1 MAGGPTSYY
10 PKTNTIVSHRR
21 WECDCVRD
29 NFFKIWKFFPGC
41 RLRRGIRLMRRK
53 RPCPCRGRPG
63 QGPSLQKNLQV
74 GMVWKSEK
82 GERQRPLPREKENRG
97 HGKDADKMKPQTR
110 RNGIARESKSG
121 KTCGTR
127 CSLLKII
134 ARGSWSVER
143 RLPPPASGCSR
154 GIRYGCCP
162 WAVTVRRKAVLDRCQ
177 GASYKKKP
185 SKAQALAKP
194 FQKSGSRRGGSLAG
208 SGGVFVREREKTRRN
223 LSECPASDRAKR
235 EKASLR
241 AKIAVKL
248 EELPAR
254 ISAPSGKYEWE
265 DLCRRGEDPVGR
277 EHEAGDRTA
286 L

>member
-1 MAGGPTSYY
+1 
-10 PKTNTIVSHRR
+10 
-21 WECDCVRD
+21 
-29 NFFKIWKFFPGC
+29 
-41 RLRRGIRLMRRK
+41 MRRK
-53 RPCPCRGRPG
+53 RPCPCRGR
-63 QGPSLQKNLQV
+63 QKNLQV

-97 HGKDADKMKPQTR
+97 HGKDADKRKPQTR

-134 ARGSWSVER
+134 APGSLSVER

-162 WAVTVRRKAVLDRCQ
+162 WAVRVRAGKLCRIDAREH
-177 GASYKKKP
+177 SYKKKP

-194 FQKSGSRRGGSLAG
+194 FQKSGCRRGGSLAV
-208 SGGVFVREREKTRRN
+208 SGGVFVQEREKTSRN

-241 AKIAVKL
+241 AKIAAKL

-254 ISAPSGKYEWE
+254 ILAPSGKYEWE
-265 DLCRRGEDPVGR
+265 DLRRRGEDPVGR
-277 EHEAGDRTA
+277 KHEAGDRTA

>member
-1 MAGGPTSYY
+1 
-10 PKTNTIVSHRR
+10 
-21 WECDCVRD
+21 
-29 NFFKIWKFFPGC
+29 
-41 RLRRGIRLMRRK
+41 MRRK
-53 RPCPCRGRPG
+53 RPCPCRGR
-63 QGPSLQKNLQV
+63 QKNLQV

-97 HGKDADKMKPQTR
+97 HGKDADKRKPQTR

-134 ARGSWSVER
+134 AHGSWSVEK

-154 GIRYGCCP
+154 GIRYGCCS
-162 WAVTVRRKAVLDRCQ
+162 WALTVRAGKLCRIDAREH
-177 GASYKKKP
+177 SYKKKP

-194 FQKSGSRRGGSLAG
+194 FQKSGCRRGRSLTV
-208 SGGVFVREREKTRRN
+208 SGGVFVQEREKTRRN
-223 LSECPASDRAKR
+223 LSECPASDREKR

-241 AKIAVKL
+241 AKIAAKL

-254 ISAPSGKYEWE
+254 ISVEEERTLWEESTRQGTGLPSDFCKI
-265 DLCRRGEDPVGR
+265 VKI
-277 EHEAGDRTA
+277 
-286 L
+286 